1 MGAKEVTILF
11 RASQDLACLGA
22 CDALTGMFARGL
34 RSSSS
39 AAKVS
44 PYVKVDV
51 RDNCRTTSRNT
62 NLRFVHVDPTVQKG
76 TLT

>member
-1 MGAKEVTILF
+1 MCAKEVTILF

-22 CDALTGMFARGL
+22 CDAVTGMFGCGL

-44 PYVKVDV
+44 PYVKFNV
-51 RDNCRTTSRNT
+51 RDNFRK
-62 NLRFVHVDPTVQKG
+62 HYEP
-76 TLT
+76 